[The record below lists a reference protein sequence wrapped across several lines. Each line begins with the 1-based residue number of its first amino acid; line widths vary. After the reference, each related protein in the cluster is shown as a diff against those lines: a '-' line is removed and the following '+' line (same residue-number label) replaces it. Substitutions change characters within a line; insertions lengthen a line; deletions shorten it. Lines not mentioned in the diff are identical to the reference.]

1 MYGNLKAEMAR
12 HEISQSDIA
21 RAINTTE
28 KTAKNKLT
36 GVTEFSFF
44 ETLKIRDSFFPNWD
58 VEKLFSDEADRK
70 GA

>member
-12 HEISQSDIA
+12 CEISQSDIA
-21 RAINTTE
+21 KAINTTE
-28 KTAKNKLT
+28 KTVKNKLT

-44 ETLKIRDSFFPNWD
+44 ETLKIRDSFFPAWD
-58 VEKLFSDEADRK
+58 LEKLFSDEADRR